1 LIALLK
7 NRYMNYPHSRIRF
20 LWALVSIISLS
31 SCASAPQNFSGES
44 GSSPQLE
51 VAPQI
56 ADIAPAP
63 PPISPPS
70 SPPADAVPQKQ
81 PQLIKR
87 AQLTLVV
94 QSLDEI
100 MPSVTVLVQRQQGD
114 ILRFEDRQSQSGS
127 SRQTAFLELRVPQ
140 NKLESTLDALTQLG
154 TVENRMITAEDV
166 SDQLVD
172 TQARLRNLRKSEEM
186 VLKIMERSGSVGEV
200 LQVSNE
206 LSNIRESIERLD
218 AQLRNLQNQ
227 VAYSMITL
235 NLEEA
240 VSASKPQPGLG
251 LQVGESWGKAQ
262 NAVTELTFALVS
274 LMVWLLAF
282 SPYFILVGG
291 GVYGYRRWRKQ
302 QVNNKDSQ
310 SLKP

>member
-1 LIALLK
+1 MNHHYSRTRFFWALL
-7 NRYMNYPHSRIRF
+7 
-20 LWALVSIISLS
+20 SIISLS
-31 SCASAPQNFSGES
+31 SCASAPKNFSGES
-44 GSSPQLE
+44 ASSPQLE

-63 PPISPPS
+63 PAISPPS
-70 SPPADAVPQKQ
+70 SPPPDAVPQKQ

-240 VSASKPQPGLG
+240 VSASSQPQPDLG
-251 LQVGESWGKAQ
+251 LQIGETWGKAQ
-262 NAVTELTFALVS
+262 NAVTELTLALVS

-291 GVYGYRRWRKQ
+291 AVYGYRRWRKQ

-310 SLKP
+310 SFKP

>member
-1 LIALLK
+1 MNHHYSRTRFFWALL
-7 NRYMNYPHSRIRF
+7 
-20 LWALVSIISLS
+20 SIISLS

-63 PPISPPS
+63 PAISPPS
-70 SPPADAVPQKQ
+70 SPPPDAVPQKQ

-206 LSNIRESIERLD
+206 LIDILPISKERGF
-218 AQLRNLQNQ
+218 
-227 VAYSMITL
+227 
-235 NLEEA
+235 
-240 VSASKPQPGLG
+240 SKPHGFGL
-251 LQVGESWGKAQ
+251 L
-262 NAVTELTFALVS
+262 
-274 LMVWLLAF
+274 
-282 SPYFILVGG
+282 IH
-291 GVYGYRRWRKQ
+291 
-302 QVNNKDSQ
+302 
-310 SLKP
+310 